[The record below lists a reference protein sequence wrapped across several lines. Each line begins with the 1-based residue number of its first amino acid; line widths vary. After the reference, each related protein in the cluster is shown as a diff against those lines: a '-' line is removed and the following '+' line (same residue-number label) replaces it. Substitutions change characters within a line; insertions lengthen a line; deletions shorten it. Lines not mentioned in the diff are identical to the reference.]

1 MDEKEKQ
8 DEVNNFNTEDLKK
21 EASDTVN
28 QVKDTVKS
36 IKIKDET
43 LNTRNFVKDMIKD
56 PISKAE
62 EVSKNTDNKFL
73 KTSIFILIIWM
84 AIKLL
89 YSLLSYSKYLTFG
102 ENLLYIIKSILSPLF
117 IVLSLTVIIFM
128 LNKKHKKSLPT
139 VLSTVITIY
148 TPMVVATALQLLY
161 LIDYNMI
168 KIIKPITALASFIT
182 VVLSYFAMKDI
193 FEEETELG
201 AFKKF
206 VLVEAIYFVVA
217 VIVSFL
223 GISMYI

>member
-1 MDEKEKQ
+1 MDENEKQ

-148 TPMVVATALQLLY
+148 TPMVVAAALHLLY

-168 KIIKPITALASFIT
+168 KIITPITTLASFIT

-201 AFKKF
+201 TFKKF